1 MIVQRTEGSNAQVKA
16 LVLKTGIET
25 EMYLRHTAAQH
36 HLVVGVYF
44 AVGFTVR
51 SAYVLIEAVA
61 NPGTLLSSV
70 VVQVFLRAGNTL
82 ICPAIELTYFLAYI
96 GDVCS
101 GDVRV
106 GTKA

>member
-1 MIVQRTEGSNAQVKA
+1 MN
-16 LVLKTGIET
+16 
-25 EMYLRHTAAQH
+25 LRHTAAQH

-44 AVGFTVR
+44 TVGFTVR

-61 NPGTLLSSV
+61 NLGALLSGM
-70 VVQVFLRAGNTL
+70 VVQIFLCAGNTV
-82 ICPAIELTYFLAYI
+82 INPAVELTYFLAYI
-96 GDVCS
+96 GNVGS